1 MIGERFVCRRLLSG
15 LGRRETRTVTTE
27 RASRP
32 HDLPRGGQCHPHSAS
47 LTFTFPSTAPPT
59 PLAASR
65 ATPGSPIRIR
75 LRSWASALS
84 RSERCAPTALVVAR
98 ELQVVV
104 LARAMPTAI
113 RPMPDQESSHVRSAQ
128 SARSYDGRG
137 SPAKPS
143 AALRSWP
150 RWSSTPRSLHPR
162 PGRAPGRSGRL
173 GLAYA
178 ASACEP
184 AVRSTAGLGIAL
196 YRRERS

>member
-1 MIGERFVCRRLLSG
+1 MIGERFVCTTTAFRSG
-15 LGRRETRTVTTE
+15 MPRDKVGDDQEGVVHMI
-27 RASRP
+27 SRP
-32 HDLPRGGQCHPHSAS
+32 RRSLRRAPRPALRYGSGRARGRVLHP
-47 LTFTFPSTAPPT
+47 
-59 PLAASR
+59 
-65 ATPGSPIRIR
+65 GRI
-75 LRSWASALS
+75 
-84 RSERCAPTALVVAR
+84 ERCAPTALVVAR

-143 AALRSWP
+143 LLSGVGRVPYTRA
-150 RWSSTPRSLHPR
+150 R

-196 YRRERS
+196 YRRERSEARLVVSKAL